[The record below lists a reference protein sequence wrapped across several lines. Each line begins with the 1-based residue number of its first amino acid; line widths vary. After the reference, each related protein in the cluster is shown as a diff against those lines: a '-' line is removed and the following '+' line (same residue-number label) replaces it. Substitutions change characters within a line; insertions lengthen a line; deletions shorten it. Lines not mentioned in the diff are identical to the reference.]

1 MKFFFILVTCL
12 PDVVVYCMEKFCLS
26 HSWERPRFIKYLFG
40 ANIYM
45 NIFRCALQVTNPPNP
60 TQGRTS
66 ITQ

>member
-1 MKFFFILVTCL
+1 MKEERYALSTVQFKPSVAAAIT
-12 PDVVVYCMEKFCLS
+12 VVLQ
-26 HSWERPRFIKYLFG
+26 RDNNNNDNKYLFG

-45 NIFRCALQVTNPPNP
+45 NIFRFALQVTNPPNP